1 MIDSR
6 TPPPSSDGQRQFEL
20 FTSTDRAQREEST
33 PVHPRD
39 SAASGTGGAHILAF
53 DELPQELEARLSS
66 LRAAIGFHD
75 QRYYVLDQPLISDAE
90 YDRLFGE
97 LTRLEAQFPDL
108 RTPDSPTQR
117 VGGEALDHFDKVSH
131 ELPMLS
137 LGKAMS
143 AGEFFDFDARL
154 VRETGGAPILYDCE
168 PKFDGLAISVLY
180 ENGRLTRAST
190 RGNGLIG
197 EDVTA
202 NIRTIR
208 SIPLTLSLAPE
219 EAPPELF
226 EARGEVL
233 LNKAD
238 FAKLNEI
245 QEEKG
250 EAPFVNPRN
259 AAAGSLRQL
268 NSKVTASRPLSAYFY
283 EVGRSSIAFETH
295 AAKLAKLNAFGFR
308 TAKFAQA
315 RGGEAVAR
323 CYADFLDKRHDFPF
337 ELDGMVVKVDALA
350 LREALGEL
358 SRTPRWAIAWKFPA
372 IEEESEV
379 LSIDVQVGR
388 TGKLTPVARIR
399 PVMVGGALV
408 SNVTLHNEDEVKRK
422 DVRLGDRVFVRRAG
436 DVIPEIVSVIA
447 EKRTGQEKPFS
458 FPDHCPVCGAAAPRP
473 EGEADH
479 RCTGLSCPAQLEGR
493 IAHFAQRNAMDIQG
507 LGDKLIALLTAKGM
521 VRSVADLY
529 RLCQDELMALP
540 RMGEKS
546 AQNLLK
552 AIDRSR
558 RTTLRRFVFALGIRH
573 VGEAT
578 ARSLAAHV
586 PDLDA
591 LAAMSADELQRVQ
604 DIGPEIAAS
613 IVQFFAEPQNQAVIG
628 ALLATGVLPEN
639 DLAPPSPQDS
649 LPQRE
654 TGASAPQPFLGKRIA
669 LTGTLSAMTREAAK
683 AAIEARG
690 GTVSASV
697 SGKTA
702 FVVAGEAAGSK
713 LDRARALGVP
723 ILDESKFLE
732 LLDTSPLP

>member
-1 MIDSR
+1 MTDSQ
-6 TPPPSSDGQRQFEL
+6 TPPPGPDELRQFDL
-20 FTSTDRAQREEST
+20 F
-33 PVHPRD
+33 
-39 SAASGTGGAHILAF
+39 ASGRAPSADKRPESAGAATSADVPILSLG
-53 DELPQELEARLSS
+53 DLPQAPDARAES
-66 LRAAIGFHD
+66 LRAAIRFHD
-75 QRYYVLDQPLISDAE
+75 HRYYVLDSPLISDAE
-90 YDRLFGE
+90 YDRLFRE
-97 LTRLEAQFPDL
+97 LQRIEAQFPDL
-108 RTPDSPTQR
+108 RSADSPTQR
-117 VGGEALDHFDKVSH
+117 VGGEALDRFDKVIH
-131 ELPMLS
+131 DMPMLS

-154 VRETGGAPILYDCE
+154 TRETGGDPLLYDCE

-180 ENGRLTRAST
+180 ENGRLARAST
-190 RGNGLIG
+190 RGNGQIG

-208 SIPLTLSLAPE
+208 SIPLALRQAPGS
-219 EAPPELF
+219 APPEIF

-238 FAKLNEI
+238 FAKLNAI

-250 EAPFVNPRN
+250 EAAFVNPRN

-268 NSKVTASRPLSAYFY
+268 DPKVTALRPLTAYFY
-283 EVGRSSIAFETH
+283 EVGRSSLAFATH
-295 AAKLAKLNAFGFR
+295 AEKLAQLRAFGFR
-308 TAKFAQA
+308 TASFAQA

-323 CYADFLDKRHDFPF
+323 CYEDFLCARHDFPF
-337 ELDGMVVKVDALA
+337 ELDGMVVKVDSIAV
-350 LREALGEL
+350 REALGAL

-372 IEEESEV
+372 VEEESEV
-379 LSIDVQVGR
+379 LAIDVQVGR

-399 PVMVGGALV
+399 PVMVGGAMV
-408 SNVTLHNEDEVKRK
+408 SNVTLHNEDEVKRR

-436 DVIPEIVSVIA
+436 DVIPEIASVIA
-447 EKRTGQEKPFS
+447 EKRTGQERAFA

-507 LGDKLIALLTAKGM
+507 LGDKLIAQLTANGM
-521 VRSVADLY
+521 ARSVADLY
-529 RLCQDELMALP
+529 RLREEELVALP
-540 RMGEKS
+540 RMGAKS

-578 ARSLAAHV
+578 AKSLAARV

-591 LAAMSADELQRVQ
+591 LAAMSAEELQVIQ
-604 DIGPEIAAS
+604 DIGPEIALS
-613 IVQFFAEPQNQAVIG
+613 IVQFFAEPQNRAVIG
-628 ALLATGVLPEN
+628 ALRAAGVEPTN
-639 DLAPPSPQDS
+639 DLAAGDPK
-649 LPQRE
+649 
-654 TGASAPQPFLGKRIA
+654 ASAAPATAHPFAGKRVV

-690 GTVSASV
+690 GIASSSVSA
-697 SGKTA
+697 KTA
-702 FVVAGEAAGSK
+702 FVVAGEASGSK

-723 ILDESKFLE
+723 ILDEARFLE
-732 LLDTSPLP
+732 LLGAPHGP